1 MQTDACRPSMPRSLT
16 VSPAPSPGIKL
27 PTPAWAKVPENAVLG
42 GVPPMFGAEGQVMPR
57 ASAPSSGEL
66 DRA

>member
-1 MQTDACRPSMPRSLT
+1 MQTDAYRPSMPRSLT
-16 VSPAPSPGIKL
+16 ASSNASPGFKL
-27 PTPAWAKVPENAVLG
+27 PTPAWAKVPDNAALG
-42 GVPPMFGAEGQVMPR
+42 GIPPMFGAEGQVMPR